1 MPSAVATSPDGSVIP
16 VNVGGMVTDLGLEIG
31 GSEVGARDER
41 APAFWSSRVGL
52 VL

>member
-16 VNVGGMVTDLGLEIG
+16 VNVGGMVTDLGSEIG
-31 GSEVGARDER
+31 GSEKGARDER
-41 APAFWSSRVGL
+41 APAFETSRFQL